1 MEKDFTNIKQL
12 LEMKEKENET
22 LKKQLN
28 TRKLNSENKET
39 DNTNNNKF
47 TNITTENLSN
57 NSMKKRTDYS
67 EMPRKL
73 ENSKSNYQSS
83 RHNETQQHNNT
94 DYFDDK
100 KEIDIFDP
108 RLTLNHNSQLQKNDL
123 LKFASHNK
131 ASDSLSGFNDNT
143 NSKIN
148 NVNNLSQEI
157 ENQSNNFSSSKE
169 NLSVS
174 NNNTNNSNIASQ
186 QVLKNDIR
194 LENNKFNQNLT
205 HNLVNPKKRYSEIR
219 IQQVGFGKNDED
231 YINTDN
237 PMNKS
242 FVDVKL
248 KSTPFNNS
256 IRHTQILSN
265 NKLLKQFNNMNT
277 LNRQSSSINMN
288 DLEEYYRKFSHLY
301 SDATNIP
308 ANSDQKNN
316 IGRLDS
322 RRKTALP
329 QSLNSNLINNFAVQ
343 KSNSIIH
350 RNFNNNTGNENNLN
364 KTTLYKSSKAL
375 VNPIQENESNNL
387 HDYSN
392 IGFQEFSGL
401 QTNNHIVNQSFNNL
415 NSDEGQNTVFN
426 FIGNQK
432 QDIEKSFNL
441 DDESRLVN
449 INNLVHADAN
459 INYNTLNPGYINATQ
474 DYMSNENGDTA
485 FYPYVQ
491 NLHSNISDI
500 KSQLTN
506 YEKVYDNIN
515 KRIDVDNKDKV
526 KKLEQRLDDLNNKLK
541 EEQDSK
547 EKLKEFHERDIQMRE
562 ESFNREKSLLENNLK
577 EELRKTIIEY
587 EKKNKD
593 LCEYFEKVS
602 VKFKLNIQIILFKI
616 FLIALLIGNKNL
628 KAKKSRIGH

>member
-28 TRKLNSENKET
+28 TRKLNSESKET
-39 DNTNNNKF
+39 SNDN
-47 TNITTENLSN
+47 NINIASLNVN
-57 NSMKKRTDYS
+57 NSPKKKFDYS

-73 ENSKSNYQSS
+73 ENTNTKSNYQSS

-94 DYFDDK
+94 DYFDEK
-100 KEIDIFDP
+100 KEVDIFDP
-108 RLTLNHNSQLQKNDL
+108 RLTLNNNPQLQKNDL
-123 LKFASHNK
+123 IRFSTHNK
-131 ASDSLSGFNDNT
+131 SSDSMSRINDNVHL
-143 NSKIN
+143 NN

-169 NLSVS
+169 NLSNS
-174 NNNTNNSNIASQ
+174 NNNTNNSNIAS
-186 QVLKNDIR
+186 R

-219 IQQVGFGKNDED
+219 IQQVGLGKNEED

-237 PMNKS
+237 LMNKS

-248 KSTPFNNS
+248 KSTPFNNN

-277 LNRQSSSINMN
+277 INRQSSSINMN

-301 SDATNIP
+301 SDATNTGLP
-308 ANSDQKNN
+308 MNSQNTN
-316 IGRLDS
+316 IGRIDS

-329 QSLNSNLINNFAVQ
+329 QSLTSNLNNFPVH
-343 KSNSIIH
+343 KSNSIVQ
-350 RNFNNNTGNENNLN
+350 RNFNAINNNNNNLN

-375 VNPIQENESNNL
+375 VNPIQENDVNNF

-401 QTNNHIVNQSFNNL
+401 QPSNNIVNQSFNNL
-415 NSDEGQNTVFN
+415 HNDEGHNTVFN
-426 FIGNQK
+426 FIENQK

-449 INNLVHADAN
+449 INNLVQADGN
-459 INYNTLNPGYINATQ
+459 NYNTLNPGYIPTQ
-474 DYMSNENGDTA
+474 DYLSNENADTA

-515 KRIDVDNKDKV
+515 KRIDVDNKDKL
-526 KKLEQRLDDLNNKLK
+526 KKLEQKLDDLNNKLK

-547 EKLKEFHERDIQMRE
+547 EKLKEFHERDNQMRE
-562 ESFNREKSLLENNLK
+562 EAFNREKSLLENNLK
-577 EELRKTIIEY
+577 EELRKTILEY

-593 LCEYFEKVS
+593 LCDYFEKVRS
-602 VKFKLNIQIILFKI
+602 
-616 FLIALLIGNKNL
+616 NL
-628 KAKKSRIGH
+628 